1 MKPRREIDA
10 PSIQEARRGLAWAL
24 LLGLAILAGLVA
36 LFMGFLLLRLL
47 PCAEVLATSSGPV
60 TLPSG
65 ERLHPSWLR
74 VAVATFAVALG
85 LGLASVWGLV
95 WLRRVWARPLPA
107 ASKKAQKKP
116 KNKRKR

>member
-1 MKPRREIDA
+1 
-10 PSIQEARRGLAWAL
+10 
-24 LLGLAILAGLVA
+24 
-36 LFMGFLLLRLL
+36 
-47 PCAEVLATSSGPV
+47 
-60 TLPSG
+60 
-65 ERLHPSWLR
+65 

-85 LGLASVWGLV
+85 LGLASLWGLV